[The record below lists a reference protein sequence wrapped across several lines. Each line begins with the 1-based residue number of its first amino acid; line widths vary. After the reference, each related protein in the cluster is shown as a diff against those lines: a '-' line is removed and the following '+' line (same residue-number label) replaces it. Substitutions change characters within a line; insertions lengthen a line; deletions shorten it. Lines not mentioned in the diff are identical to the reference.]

1 MKNTLLI
8 IFAFL
13 ISGLSNVAASQDFA
27 FCNINELSGI
37 SMREITAVVRDDD
50 GFVWAASRTGVL
62 RVAADDCRLYQ
73 LPFATTDVMQVK
85 MACRGG
91 LLVVATQNGQ
101 IFRYNR
107 VLNKFDRWFVLSSL
121 LGNED
126 WVTNLLIDTDGK
138 VWISTSTGI
147 FFWTGEEVVQAFDD
161 ITGISNITPL
171 EGCYALAFVQSSIY
185 RIDTHNRTQTKLQGH
200 LPYIISSARYD
211 AHTRRVWIGTYNAG
225 LWRYD
230 LAGQIVRKA
239 TVPQFPKLIVRD
251 ILIPDTTSLWVG
263 VDGGGIWILD
273 SEACQVRQVLREN
286 LDNPSSLRGNSV
298 YSLLVDDRHRVW
310 TATNSGGLQYTEI
323 TRSNVEHLVH
333 GINNPQSLH
342 NNEVNHIVIDSRGNL
357 WIATNDGI
365 SLRDARTHK
374 WKQLYSGCQQV
385 FLSLVTDKKG
395 HIYAGTY
402 GGGLYVLDE
411 ATGREL
417 HHYTGNDGN
426 IFGAGGFVFAT
437 YVDSAGDVW
446 MGGVKGNVYC
456 CHAASGKLRMYDTQP
471 VYCFAELS
479 PGQILLGCAYGLL
492 LMDKKTGKFD
502 VLLSGYTVHDIAVA
516 GRTIWVCTSGGGLIG
531 LDMHTAEQVRIT
543 TQQGLPS
550 NYTKSILLI
559 GNNLWIGTD
568 NGLCCYNLFHKQVR
582 TFATQQQ
589 LASASFSVNAACQL
603 PDGRLAFGSNNGLVL
618 FHPDKINTVHSSG
631 RIYFSDIRVSGR
643 SIRET
648 VDFNLS
654 VPIDS
659 LSTLHLDYP
668 QNSFTLSVLPL
679 GCVSKSVSFSW
690 KLVGQDETWSTYTT
704 NRYINYTNLPAGNY
718 MLYIRLYDGSLLS
731 RRQLSIVV
739 EPPFWQ
745 TIWFRLLVVAV
756 IAGLLFLAVCHYIQ
770 YLHRRYS
777 DEKIRFFTRMAHDI
791 RTSLMLIKAP
801 IEELHK
807 EKSLSPWGTKCLAL
821 ASEQTTRLSDTA
833 TQLLDFEK
841 LDVGCEQPVFTD
853 FNLTDL
859 IRRRTGIYA
868 SYAAGK
874 QIDVKADLTPEDY
887 WVQAD
892 VRMLERV
899 VDNLLSNAVKYST
912 SGGHIEVTF
921 TGKANEWMLRVKDY
935 GMGISKAAQRKLFHE
950 FYRSDNAVNA
960 QIVGSGIGLL
970 MTKRYIS
977 IHGGKIAVTS
987 ELGIGTTFDIT
998 VPLRPASQTK
1008 IADASVADKIEMPE
1022 SGDMEVH
1029 DMHILIVEDNHALR
1043 EFMVHPLR
1051 EHFRVTTANDG
1062 QQAWEMLNDLQ
1073 PDLVVSDV
1081 VMPRMDGFELCR
1093 RIKSTYE
1100 TSHIPVILLTALS
1113 DKTNQLHGLGLGAD
1127 NYLVKPFDM
1136 ALLASRITSIIR
1148 NRRTVLQKAI
1158 ETKRDDVR
1166 SIVANRMNDEF
1177 IKKAVECVRA
1187 NIANENFGKEEFA
1200 SALALSQSLLYK
1212 KIKALTNLSVVEFIR
1227 SIRLNYAME
1236 LLCSGKFNVTEVS
1249 EMCGFNTP
1257 AYFSR
1262 VFKEFFGKTP
1272 TEVI

>member
-1 MKNTLLI
+1 M
-8 IFAFL
+8 
-13 ISGLSNVAASQDFA
+13 V
-27 FCNINELSGI
+27 
-37 SMREITAVVRDDD
+37 
-50 GFVWAASRTGVL
+50 
-62 RVAADDCRLYQ
+62 
-73 LPFATTDVMQVK
+73 
-85 MACRGG
+85 
-91 LLVVATQNGQ
+91 
-101 IFRYNR
+101 
-107 VLNKFDRWFVLSSL
+107 
-121 LGNED
+121 
-126 WVTNLLIDTDGK
+126 
-138 VWISTSTGI
+138 
-147 FFWTGEEVVQAFDD
+147 
-161 ITGISNITPL
+161 
-171 EGCYALAFVQSSIY
+171 
-185 RIDTHNRTQTKLQGH
+185 
-200 LPYIISSARYD
+200 
-211 AHTRRVWIGTYNAG
+211 
-225 LWRYD
+225 
-230 LAGQIVRKA
+230 
-239 TVPQFPKLIVRD
+239 
-251 ILIPDTTSLWVG
+251 
-263 VDGGGIWILD
+263 
-273 SEACQVRQVLREN
+273 
-286 LDNPSSLRGNSV
+286 
-298 YSLLVDDRHRVW
+298 
-310 TATNSGGLQYTEI
+310 
-323 TRSNVEHLVH
+323 
-333 GINNPQSLH
+333 
-342 NNEVNHIVIDSRGNL
+342 
-357 WIATNDGI
+357 
-365 SLRDARTHK
+365 
-374 WKQLYSGCQQV
+374 
-385 FLSLVTDKKG
+385 
-395 HIYAGTY
+395 
-402 GGGLYVLDE
+402 
-411 ATGREL
+411 
-417 HHYTGNDGN
+417 
-426 IFGAGGFVFAT
+426 
-437 YVDSAGDVW
+437 
-446 MGGVKGNVYC
+446 
-456 CHAASGKLRMYDTQP
+456 
-471 VYCFAELS
+471 
-479 PGQILLGCAYGLL
+479 
-492 LMDKKTGKFD
+492 
-502 VLLSGYTVHDIAVA
+502 
-516 GRTIWVCTSGGGLIG
+516 
-531 LDMHTAEQVRIT
+531 
-543 TQQGLPS
+543 
-550 NYTKSILLI
+550 
-559 GNNLWIGTD
+559 
-568 NGLCCYNLFHKQVR
+568 
-582 TFATQQQ
+582 
-589 LASASFSVNAACQL
+589 
-603 PDGRLAFGSNNGLVL
+603 
-618 FHPDKINTVHSSG
+618 
-631 RIYFSDIRVSGR
+631 
-643 SIRET
+643 
-648 VDFNLS
+648 
-654 VPIDS
+654 
-659 LSTLHLDYP
+659 
-668 QNSFTLSVLPL
+668 
-679 GCVSKSVSFSW
+679 
-690 KLVGQDETWSTYTT
+690 
-704 NRYINYTNLPAGNY
+704 
-718 MLYIRLYDGSLLS
+718 
-731 RRQLSIVV
+731 
-739 EPPFWQ
+739 
-745 TIWFRLLVVAV
+745 
-756 IAGLLFLAVCHYIQ
+756 
-770 YLHRRYS
+770 
-777 DEKIRFFTRMAHDI
+777 HDI

>member
-1 MKNTLLI
+1 MKNTLLL

-13 ISGLSNVAASQDFA
+13 LSEFSNVAVSQDFA
-27 FCNINELSGI
+27 FCNINNLSGI
-37 SMREITAVVRDDD
+37 SMREVTAVVRDDD
-50 GFVWAASRTGVL
+50 GFVWAASRTRVL
-62 RVAADDCRLYQ
+62 RVATDDYQ
-73 LPFATTDVMQVK
+73 LYSLPFTTTDVMQIK

-107 VLNKFDRWFVLSSL
+107 VLNKFDLWFTFSSL

-126 WVTNLLIDTDGK
+126 WVTNLLIDVDGK

-147 FFWTGEEVVQAFDD
+147 FLWTGEEIVRAFDN
-161 ITGISNITPL
+161 IAGISNMTLL

-185 RIDTHNRTQTKLQGH
+185 RINTRNRTKTKLQGH

-211 AHTRRVWIGTYNAG
+211 AHT
-225 LWRYD
+225 
-230 LAGQIVRKA
+230 
-239 TVPQFPKLIVRD
+239 
-251 ILIPDTTSLWVG
+251 
-263 VDGGGIWILD
+263 
-273 SEACQVRQVLREN
+273 
-286 LDNPSSLRGNSV
+286 
-298 YSLLVDDRHRVW
+298 HRV
-310 TATNSGGLQYTEI
+310 
-323 TRSNVEHLVH
+323 
-333 GINNPQSLH
+333 
-342 NNEVNHIVIDSRGNL
+342 
-357 WIATNDGI
+357 
-365 SLRDARTHK
+365 
-374 WKQLYSGCQQV
+374 
-385 FLSLVTDKKG
+385 
-395 HIYAGTY
+395 
-402 GGGLYVLDE
+402 
-411 ATGREL
+411 
-417 HHYTGNDGN
+417 
-426 IFGAGGFVFAT
+426 
-437 YVDSAGDVW
+437 
-446 MGGVKGNVYC
+446 
-456 CHAASGKLRMYDTQP
+456 
-471 VYCFAELS
+471 
-479 PGQILLGCAYGLL
+479 
-492 LMDKKTGKFD
+492 
-502 VLLSGYTVHDIAVA
+502 
-516 GRTIWVCTSGGGLIG
+516 
-531 LDMHTAEQVRIT
+531 
-543 TQQGLPS
+543 
-550 NYTKSILLI
+550 
-559 GNNLWIGTD
+559 WIGTD
-568 NGLCCYNLFHKQVR
+568 NGLCCYNLFHKQIR
-582 TFATQQQ
+582 TFATQPQ
-589 LASASFSVNAACQL
+589 LANVSFSVNAACQL
-603 PDGRLAFGSNNGLVL
+603 PDGRLAFGSNNGVVL
-618 FHPDKINTVHSSG
+618 FYPSKINTIHPSG
-631 RIYFSDIRVSGR
+631 RIYFSDIHVSGR

-659 LSTLHLDYP
+659 LSTLHLNYP

-679 GCVSKSVSFSW
+679 GSVSKSVSFSW
-690 KLVGQDETWSTYTT
+690 RLVGQDETWSTYTT
-704 NRYINYTNLPAGNY
+704 DRYINYTNLPAGNY
-718 MLYIRLYDGSLLS
+718 TLCIRLYDGSLLS
-731 RRQLSIVV
+731 QRQLSIVV

-745 TIWFRLLVVAV
+745 TVWFRLLVVTV
-756 IAGLLFLAVCHYIQ
+756 IISLLFLVICYYVQ
-770 YLHRRYS
+770 YLHHRYS
-777 DEKIRFFTRMAHDI
+777 NEKIRFFTRMAHDI

-807 EKSLSPWGTKCLAL
+807 EKSLSQWGTRCLTL
-821 ASEQTTRLSDTA
+821 ASEQTARLSDTV

-841 LDVGCEQPVFTD
+841 LDVGCEQPLFTD

-874 QIDVKADLTPEDY
+874 QIDIKVDLMPEDY

-912 SGGHIEVTF
+912 SGELIEVTF
-921 TGKANEWMLRVKDY
+921 TGKATEWVLRVKDY
-935 GMGISKAAQRKLFHE
+935 GIGISKAAQRKLFHE

-977 IHGGKIAVTS
+977 IHGGKITVTS
-987 ELGIGTTFDIT
+987 ELGVGTTFDIT
-998 VPLRPASQTK
+998 VPLRLASQMKT
-1008 IADASVADKIEMPE
+1008 ADVPVADKIEMSE
-1022 SGDMEVH
+1022 NGDLAVH
-1029 DMHILIVEDNHALR
+1029 DMHILIVEDNHALC

-1073 PDLVVSDV
+1073 PDLIVSDV

-1093 RIKSTYE
+1093 KIKSTYE

-1148 NRRTVLQKAI
+1148 NRRTVLQKAL
-1158 ETKRDDVR
+1158 EAKRDDVR

-1236 LLCSGKFNVTEVS
+1236 KLRSGEYNVTEVS
-1249 EMCGFNTP
+1249 EMCGFNTS
-1257 AYFSR
+1257 AYFSK
-1262 VFKEFFGKTP
+1262 VFKEYFGKTP
-1272 TEVI
+1272 TEVMQNSAL

>member
-1 MKNTLLI
+1 MKNTLLL

-13 ISGLSNVAASQDFA
+13 LSEFYNVAVSQDFA
-27 FCNINELSGI
+27 FYNINNLSGI
-37 SMREITAVVRDDD
+37 SMREVTAVVRDDD

-62 RVAADDCRLYQ
+62 RVATDDYQ
-73 LPFATTDVMQVK
+73 LYSLPFTTTDVMQIK

-107 VLNKFDRWFVLSSL
+107 VLDKFDLWFTFSSL

-126 WVTNLLIDTDGK
+126 WVTNLLIDVDGK

-147 FFWTGEEVVQAFDD
+147 FLWTGEEIVRAFDN
-161 ITGISNITPL
+161 IAGISNMTLL

-185 RIDTHNRTQTKLQGH
+185 RINTRNRTKTKLQGH

-211 AHTRRVWIGTYNAG
+211 AHTHRVWIGTYNAG
-225 LWRYD
+225 LWQYD
-230 LAGQIVRKA
+230 LIGQMLRKA
-239 TVPQFPKLIVRD
+239 AIPQFPKLIVRD

-273 SEACQVRQVLREN
+273 SETCQVRQVLREN

-298 YSLLVDDRHRVW
+298 YSLLVDDHRVW

-342 NNEVNHIVIDSRGNL
+342 NNEVNHIVTDSRGNL

-365 SLRDARTHK
+365 SLREAYTHR
-374 WKQLYSGCQQV
+374 WKQLYRGCQQV
-385 FLSLVTDKKG
+385 FLSLATDKKG
-395 HIYAGTY
+395 RIYAGTY
-402 GGGLYVLDE
+402 GEGLYV
-411 ATGREL
+411 
-417 HHYTGNDGN
+417 
-426 IFGAGGFVFAT
+426 
-437 YVDSAGDVW
+437 
-446 MGGVKGNVYC
+446 
-456 CHAASGKLRMYDTQP
+456 
-471 VYCFAELS
+471 
-479 PGQILLGCAYGLL
+479 
-492 LMDKKTGKFD
+492 
-502 VLLSGYTVHDIAVA
+502 
-516 GRTIWVCTSGGGLIG
+516 
-531 LDMHTAEQVRIT
+531 
-543 TQQGLPS
+543 
-550 NYTKSILLI
+550 
-559 GNNLWIGTD
+559 
-568 NGLCCYNLFHKQVR
+568 LCCYNLFHKQIR
-582 TFATQQQ
+582 TFATQPQ
-589 LASASFSVNAACQL
+589 LANVSFSVNAACQL
-603 PDGRLAFGSNNGLVL
+603 PDGRLAFGSNNGVVL
-618 FHPDKINTVHSSG
+618 FYPSKINTIHPSG
-631 RIYFSDIRVSGR
+631 RIYFSDIHVSGR

-659 LSTLHLDYP
+659 LSTLHLNYP

-679 GCVSKSVSFSW
+679 GSVSKSVSFSW
-690 KLVGQDETWSTYTT
+690 RLVGQDETWSTYTT

-718 MLYIRLYDGSLLS
+718 TLCIRLYDGSLLS
-731 RRQLSIVV
+731 QRQLSIVV

-745 TIWFRLLVVAV
+745 TVWFRLLVVTV
-756 IAGLLFLAVCHYIQ
+756 IISLLFLVIRYYVQ
-770 YLHRRYS
+770 YLHHRYS
-777 DEKIRFFTRMAHDI
+777 NEKIRFFTRMAHDI

-807 EKSLSPWGTKCLAL
+807 EKSLSQWGTRCLTL
-821 ASEQTTRLSDTA
+821 ASEQTARLSDTV

-841 LDVGCEQPVFTD
+841 LDVGCEQPLFTD

-874 QIDVKADLTPEDY
+874 QIDIKVDLMPEDY

-912 SGGHIEVTF
+912 SGELIEVTF
-921 TGKANEWMLRVKDY
+921 TGKATEWVLRVKDY
-935 GMGISKAAQRKLFHE
+935 GIGISKAAQRKLFHE

-977 IHGGKIAVTS
+977 IHGGKITVTS
-987 ELGIGTTFDIT
+987 ELGVGTTFDIT
-998 VPLRPASQTK
+998 VPLRLASQMKT
-1008 IADASVADKIEMPE
+1008 ADVPVADKIEMSE
-1022 SGDMEVH
+1022 NGDLAVH
-1029 DMHILIVEDNHALR
+1029 DMHILIVEDNHALC

-1073 PDLVVSDV
+1073 PDLIVSDV

-1093 RIKSTYE
+1093 KIKSTYE
-1100 TSHIPVILLTALS
+1100 TSHIPVILLTVLS

-1148 NRRTVLQKAI
+1148 NRRTVLQKAL
-1158 ETKRDDVR
+1158 EAKRDDVR

-1236 LLCSGKFNVTEVS
+1236 KLRSGEYNVTEVS
-1249 EMCGFNTP
+1249 EMCGFNTS
-1257 AYFSR
+1257 AYFSK
-1262 VFKEFFGKTP
+1262 VFKEYFGKTP
-1272 TEVI
+1272 TEVMQNSAL